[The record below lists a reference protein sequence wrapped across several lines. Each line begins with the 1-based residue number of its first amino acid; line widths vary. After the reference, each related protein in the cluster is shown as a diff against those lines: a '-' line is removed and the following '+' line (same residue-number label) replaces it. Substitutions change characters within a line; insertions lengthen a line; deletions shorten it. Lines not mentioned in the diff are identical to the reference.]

1 MLEFIIIILIIGY
14 PVFIFISK
22 NWITSKIN
30 NSLKHHYDKLTE
42 DYKRDQLIKQK
53 SELIGDLLSEWI
65 SHPED
70 QKKLNQLT
78 FEAFLWL
85 PKEIANDLSDTL
97 SHKNNAKSIREIISA
112 VRIHL
117 LGEENRIEDHKVIV
131 FTQQSKIKQLERL
144 AKQNLDNN
152 Q

>member
-1 MLEFIIIILIIGY
+1 MSEFIIIILIIAY
-14 PVFIFISK
+14 PTFIFLSK

-30 NSLKHHYDKLTE
+30 NSLKHQYDKLTE

-65 SHPED
+65 SQPDD

-97 SHKNNAKSIREIISA
+97 SHKDNAKSIREIISA

-117 LGEENRIEDHKVIV
+117 LGEENKIENEKVIV
-131 FTQQSKIKQLERL
+131 FTQQSKSKQLERL
-144 AKQNLDNN
+144 EKQILDNK